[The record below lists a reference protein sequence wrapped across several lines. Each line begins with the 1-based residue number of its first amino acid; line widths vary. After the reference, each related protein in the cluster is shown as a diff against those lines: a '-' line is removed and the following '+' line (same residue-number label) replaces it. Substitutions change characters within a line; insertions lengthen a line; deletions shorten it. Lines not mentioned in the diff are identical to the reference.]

1 MDATTPAWP
10 SLSWAPAS
18 RRCAARGLRARAR
31 SHEDVH
37 RRGPHTRPR
46 ELHELGRHE
55 FRARAGDAG
64 KVSRAQVGLRHR
76 QSHLQR
82 RSAAFR
88 AVELGEV
95 QPRKG
100 AKNTKVPSRGKQR
113 LGRFLPDRFSC
124 QKLGFALSALFRG
137 HSISEFGLNTK
148 HCLLNTFPPAH
159 EKAASVARRGFRKI
173 SAEPYC
179 AAFTLSSSISKMSVE
194 FGPMS
199 LPAPRSP

>member
-64 KVSRAQVGLRHR
+64 KVSRAQAGLRHR

-100 AKNTKVPSRGKQR
+100 AKNTKEPSRASRDWDGFYPTGSPARNLALRSLCPFAVIPFRSSLSGPGRRVCTQR
-113 LGRFLPDRFSC
+113 GSKRAGSQAGQAEDGSYSF
-124 QKLGFALSALFRG
+124 
-137 HSISEFGLNTK
+137 
-148 HCLLNTFPPAH
+148 
-159 EKAASVARRGFRKI
+159 GFRPTPQMSQTA
-173 SAEPYC
+173 SA
-179 AAFTLSSSISKMSVE
+179 TRRMSHQK
-194 FGPMS
+194 
-199 LPAPRSP
+199 

>member
-46 ELHELGRHE
+46 ELHELRRHE

-64 KVSRAQVGLRHR
+64 QVSRAQVGLRHR

-88 AVELGEV
+88 DVELGGV

-124 QKLGFALSALFRG
+124 QKLGFALSAPFRG
-137 HSISEFGLNTK
+137 HSISEFGFQRSRATGLRPEGGQK
-148 HCLLNTFPPAH
+148 EPARGSDRRRM
-159 EKAASVARRGFRKI
+159 AAIPSASGRR
-173 SAEPYC
+173 
-179 AAFTLSSSISKMSVE
+179 
-194 FGPMS
+194 
-199 LPAPRSP
+199 PR